1 MNAMMNDE
9 GGSSTTRW
17 LRGLVWGGAAV
28 LLSLPAIAMHWRVE
42 GVDWTASDFVAMGV
56 ILAIACGSFELVMRL
71 SGNWL
76 YRAAGA
82 VAIGAGFL
90 LVWANLA
97 VGIIGDGIGA
107 ANLMFFG
114 VVLVAIAGTAFVRG
128 RAAGMVRAM
137 LATAAAL
144 LLAIVIGLV
153 AFGASALEA
162 GLTLVFVAGWLA
174 SAGVFHLS
182 ARAPAPS
189 RT

>member
-97 VGIIGDGIGA
+97 VG
-107 ANLMFFG
+107 
-114 VVLVAIAGTAFVRG
+114 LVADGPNPFNLGFMAVLALGVAGA
-128 RAAGMVRAM
+128 
-137 LATAAAL
+137 LATRFDARGLSNTLLAMAAVHAGVAAAAL
-144 LLAIVIGLV
+144 VLGPDVRGAAFSALWLLPWLLAAAL
-153 AFGASALEA
+153 FHGA
-162 GLTLVFVAGWLA
+162 GRQKV
-174 SAGVFHLS
+174 
-182 ARAPAPS
+182 
-189 RT
+189 